1 MVGVRHFD
9 WITRRA
15 TRHANARGV
24 LTLTRAM
31 RPLLLAVLVA
41 LSAPVGGLVGSQA
54 PVRAAAQP
62 QNLVE
67 RLEQALNASDSAGL
81 EALLAPGQLPQWAP
95 RLQRFTERFS
105 NARWQLKAGEPLPDG
120 RLPVAVSVEGRTEKD
135 GLLFALKASQSLALR
150 TQAGLITDQEVLN
163 EQSLLVNAQGDLPV
177 TLLIP
182 DTVLTGSRYDVDVI
196 LDEPLGQA
204 MVAGGL
210 IALTPAQVRAQTS
223 PDIQLEP
230 LGSGGLFKSVQAPF
244 QPGVQTWAAM
254 LVHPDGVITVTKQ
267 VRVVSDRSQLGG

>member
-1 MVGVRHFD
+1 MVSQF
-9 WITRRA
+9 
-15 TRHANARGV
+15 
-24 LTLTRAM
+24 M
-31 RPLLLAVLVA
+31 RPLVLAALVA
-41 LSAPVGGLVGSQA
+41 ISAPVAGVVGAQA
-54 PVRAAAQP
+54 PVRAASQP
-62 QNLVE
+62 ANLVE
-67 RLEQALNASDSAGL
+67 RLEQALNASDPAGL
-81 EALLAPGQLPQWAP
+81 EALVAPGQLPQWVP

-105 NARWQLKAGEPLPDG
+105 KARWQLKAGAPLSDG
-120 RLPVAVSVEGRTEKD
+120 RLPVAVSVEGSTEKD
-135 GLLFALKASQSLALR
+135 GLMFSLQASQSLALS
-150 TQAGLITDQEVLN
+150 TEAGLITDQEVLN
-163 EQSLLVNAQGDLPV
+163 EQSLLVNARGDLPV

-230 LGSGGLFKSVQAPF
+230 LGSGGLFKSVKAPF

>member
-1 MVGVRHFD
+1 MRHFD
-9 WITRRA
+9 WITGCAPRRA
-15 TRHANARGV
+15 NAPGALSRFV
-24 LTLTRAM
+24 
-31 RPLLLAVLVA
+31 RPLALAALVA
-41 LSAPVGGLVGSQA
+41 LSPSVAGLVAAQA

-62 QNLVE
+62 AAQAQDLVV
-67 RLEQALNASDSAGL
+67 RLEQALNASDSEGL
-81 EALLAPGQLPQWAP
+81 EALVAPGQLPQWLP
-95 RLQRFTERFS
+95 RLQRFTQRFS
-105 NARWQLKAGEPLPDG
+105 NARWQLKAGAPLPDG
-120 RLPVAVSVEGRTEKD
+120 RLPVAVSVEGSTEKD
-135 GLLFALKASQSLALR
+135 GLMFSLQASQSLALS
-150 TQAGLITDQEVLN
+150 TEAGLITDQEVLN
-163 EQSLLVNAQGDLPV
+163 EQSLLVNSKGALPV

-210 IALTPAQVRAQTS
+210 IALTPAQVLAQAS

-267 VRVVSDRSQLGG
+267 VRVVSDLRRLGF

>member
-1 MVGVRHFD
+1 MRHFNG
-9 WITRRA
+9 ITGCAPRRA
-15 TRHANARGV
+15 NAPGV
-24 LTLTRAM
+24 LSRSLRTLA
-31 RPLLLAVLVA
+31 LAALVA
-41 LSAPVGGLVGSQA
+41 ISAPVAGVVAAQA

-62 QNLVE
+62 AAQVQDLVV

-81 EALLAPGQLPQWAP
+81 EALVAPGQLPQWVP
-95 RLQRFTERFS
+95 RLQRFTQRFS
-105 NARWQLKAGEPLPDG
+105 NARWQLKAGALLPDG
-120 RLPVAVSVEGRTEKD
+120 RLPVAVSVQGSTEND
-135 GLLFALKASQSLALR
+135 GLMFSLQASQSLALS
-150 TQAGLITDQEVLN
+150 TEAGLITDQEVLN
-163 EQSLLVNAQGDLPV
+163 EQSLLVNARGDLPV